1 MVALSV
7 VVATTQPWPELQM
20 CLDSLY
26 AQAIVENAELLIVDG
41 HGEGLTDEALRRYPR
56 ARRLQMPGLSVLQM
70 RSLAMSQA
78 QGEVVA
84 VTEDHCRVAH
94 DWCRRIIEAHKKYP
108 EAAVIG
114 GTVENGSDQGIID
127 WASFFIVN
135 GPAMPPVRDGPR
147 RKVAGQASVSYKKRF
162 VPPDVPPLGRME
174 WTLSRDLHNRGELLV
189 TDSRIRVAH
198 VQPLTFPAACAI
210 HYHDSRII
218 AGFRI
223 QAIGRVEH
231 MIRFVACFAMPPLL
245 FLRTVLPVLA
255 KRRKLGWL
263 FLSMP
268 MIGVLVFCRAA
279 GALVGFM
286 RGPGDSPRRIR

>member
-1 MVALSV
+1 
-7 VVATTQPWPELQM
+7 M

-26 AQAIVENAELLIVDG
+26 AQAVAENAELLIVDG
-41 HGEGLTDEALRRYPR
+41 HGKGLPDEILLRYPR

-78 QGEVVA
+78 QGEVIA
-84 VTEDHCRVAH
+84 VTEDHCLVAP
-94 DWCRRIIEAHKKYP
+94 DWCRRIIDAHKKFP
-108 EAAVIG
+108 GAAVIG
-114 GTVENGSDQGIID
+114 GTVENGSDRGIID

-135 GPAMPPVRDGPR
+135 GASMPPLRDGPR

-174 WTLSRDLHNRGELLV
+174 WMLSRDLRNRGEVLV

-198 VQPLTFPAACAI
+198 VQPLLFSEACAI
-210 HYHDSRII
+210 HFHDSRII
-218 AGFRI
+218 AGFRV
-223 QAIGRVEH
+223 QTIGRLEH
-231 MIRFVACFAMPPLL
+231 VVRLLACFAMPPLL
-245 FLRTVLPVLA
+245 FFRTVLPVLA

-268 MIGVLVFCRAA
+268 MIGVLVVCRAT
-279 GALVGFM
+279 GAWVGFM
-286 RGPGDSPRRIR
+286 RGPGDSPLRIR